1 MTGFLIAAA
10 VAVAVV
16 LVLLLRPFIWSRPAS
31 RMSQRQM
38 NAAVYRDQLAKLDQD
53 LAEGALSTEDHA
65 RSRDELQR
73 RALEDLREDDAA
85 PTLRAPRRTMLA
97 VGITV
102 PLVAVVLYAFLG
114 NVDAL
119 IGGGG
124 AAGEPKVTQADVER
138 MVAGLATKLEQN
150 PTDYKGWTMLARSYK
165 VMGRTADAEKA
176 FERAAPL
183 VDTDPQ
189 LLADYADVVVTNNNG
204 SFAGKPQQLIDKA
217 LKLDPNAPM
226 ALWLG
231 GTAAFSK
238 GDKEQAI
245 RLWERLA
252 KQIPPDSE
260 DGRNLQAALDEVR
273 GKAPASAQASAAQ
286 AAPAATPVV
295 AAAANGSASVTG
307 TVELDAAL
315 KGKASAKDTIMVIAR
330 APGMRMPLAVLRV
343 PATQFPL
350 KFTLDDSL
358 SMSPQAKLSG
368 ASEVEVEARVSKS
381 GQAVPEPGD
390 LFSPVQTVK
399 VGAKDVTLKVAQVRP

>member
-16 LVLLLRPFIWSRPAS
+16 LLLLLRPFVWARPAS

-119 IGGGG
+119 TGGG
-124 AAGEPKVTQADVER
+124 AAAEPKVTQADVER
-138 MVAGLATKLEQN
+138 MVSGLAAKLEQN
-150 PTDYKGWTMLARSYK
+150 PTDYKGWVMLARSYK
-165 VMGRTADAEKA
+165 VMGRTAEAEKA
-176 FERAAPL
+176 FERAGPL

-189 LLADYADVVVTNNNG
+189 LLADYADVAVTNNNG

-231 GTAAFSK
+231 GTAAFSQGK
-238 GDKEQAI
+238 KDEAI
-245 RLWERLA
+245 RMWERLA

-273 GKAPASAQASAAQ
+273 GKSAPTAQ
-286 AAPAATPVV
+286 AAAAQTAPVATPVV
-295 AAAANGSASVTG
+295 AAAASGSASVTG
-307 TVELDAAL
+307 TVELDPTL
-315 KGKASAKDTIMVIAR
+315 KGKANAKDTIMVIAR

-399 VGAKDVTLKVAQVRP
+399 VGAKDVTLRVAQVRP

>member
-16 LVLLLRPFIWSRPAS
+16 LLLLLRPFIWRRPAS

-53 LAEGALSTEDHA
+53 LAEGALSADDHA

-73 RALEDLREDDAA
+73 RALEDLREDDVA
-85 PTLRAPRRTMLA
+85 PTLRAPRRTMIA

-102 PLVAVVLYAFLG
+102 PLAAVVLYAFLG

-119 IGGGG
+119 MGG
-124 AAGEPKVTQADVER
+124 ARGEPKVTQAEVEQ
-138 MVAGLATKLEQN
+138 MVAGLAAKLEQN
-150 PTDYKGWTMLARSYK
+150 PADYKGWVMLARSYK

-176 FERAAPL
+176 FERAGPL

-189 LLADYADVVVTNNNG
+189 LLADYADVVVTNANG
-204 SFAGKPQQLIDKA
+204 NFAGKPQQLIDKA

-238 GDKEQAI
+238 GDKDEAI

-273 GKAPASAQASAAQ
+273 GKSPAAAQ
-286 AAPAATPVV
+286 AAGAQTAPAATPVV
-295 AAAANGSASVTG
+295 AVANGAASVTG

-343 PATQFPL
+343 PASQLPL

-368 ASEVEVEARVSKS
+368 ASEVEVEARISKS
-381 GQAVPEPGD
+381 GQALPEPGD
-390 LFSPVQTVK
+390 LFSSVQTVK
-399 VGAKDVTLKVAQVRP
+399 VGAKDVTLRVAQVRP

>member
-1 MTGFLIAAA
+1 MTGFLVAAA
-10 VAVAVV
+10 VAVALV
-16 LVLLLRPFIWSRPAS
+16 LLLLLRPFIWSRPAS

-73 RALEDLREDDAA
+73 RALEDLREDDAT
-85 PTLRAPRRTMLA
+85 PTLRAPRRTMIA

-119 IGGGG
+119 TGRGE
-124 AAGEPKVTQADVER
+124 AGEQKVTQADIER
-138 MVAGLATKLEQN
+138 MVSALASKLEQN
-150 PTDYKGWTMLARSYK
+150 PTDYKGWVMLARSYK

-176 FERAAPL
+176 FEHAAPL

-204 SFAGKPQQLIDKA
+204 NFAGKPQQLIDKA

-238 GDKEQAI
+238 GDKDEAI
-245 RLWERLA
+245 RMWERLA

-260 DGRNLQAALDEVR
+260 DGRNLQAALAEVR
-273 GKAPASAQASAAQ
+273 GKSPSAAQVPAAQ
-286 AAPAATPVV
+286 AAPAATPVI
-295 AAAANGSASVTG
+295 AAADGGASVTG

-343 PATQFPL
+343 PASQFPL

-381 GQAVPEPGD
+381 GQALPEPGD

-399 VGAKDVTLKVAQVRP
+399 VGAKNVTLKVGQVRP

>member
-10 VAVAVV
+10 VAVALV
-16 LVLLLRPFIWSRPAS
+16 LLLLLRPFVWSRPAS

-85 PTLRAPRRTMLA
+85 PTLRAPKRTMIA

-102 PLVAVVLYAFLG
+102 PLVAIVLYAFLG

-119 IGGGG
+119 TGGG

-138 MVAGLATKLEQN
+138 MVAGLAAKLEQN
-150 PTDYKGWTMLARSYK
+150 PTDYKGWVMLARSYK

-245 RLWERLA
+245 RMWERLA

-273 GKAPASAQASAAQ
+273 GKAPAGAQASAAQ

>member
-1 MTGFLIAAA
+1 MTGFLVAAA
-10 VAVAVV
+10 VALALV
-16 LVLLLRPFIWSRPAS
+16 LLLLLRPFLWSRPAS

-53 LAEGALSTEDHA
+53 LAEGAVSAEDHA

-73 RALEDLREDDAA
+73 RALEDLREDDAT
-85 PTLRAPRRTMLA
+85 PTLRAPKRTMIA
-97 VGITV
+97 VGLTV
-102 PLVAVVLYAFLG
+102 PLAAIVLYAFLG
-114 NVDAL
+114 NIDAL
-119 IGGGG
+119 TGGG

-138 MVAGLATKLEQN
+138 MVAGLAAKLEAN
-150 PTDYKGWTMLARSYK
+150 PTDYKGWVMLARSYK
-165 VMGRTADAEKA
+165 VMGKSAEAEKA
-176 FERAAPL
+176 FDRATPL

-204 SFAGKPQQLIDKA
+204 NFAGKPQALIDKA
-217 LKLDPNAPM
+217 LKLDANAPM

-231 GTAAFSK
+231 GTAAFSRGNK
-238 GDKEQAI
+238 DEAI

-252 KQIPPDSE
+252 KVIPADSE

-273 GKAPASAQASAAQ
+273 GKTPLGAQ
-286 AAPAATPVV
+286 AAMAQTAAAATPV
-295 AAAANGSASVTG
+295 ATAANSGASVTG

-315 KGKASAKDTIMVIAR
+315 KGKAGAKDTIMVIAR

-343 PATQFPL
+343 PASQLPL

-368 ASEVEVEARVSKS
+368 ASEVEVEARISKS
-381 GQAVPEPGD
+381 GQAIPEAGD
-390 LFSPVQTVK
+390 LFSSVQTVK
-399 VGAKDVTLKVAQVRP
+399 VGAKDVTLRVAQVRQ

>member
-73 RALEDLREDDAA
+73 RALEDLREDDAT
-85 PTLRAPRRTMLA
+85 PTLRAPRRTMIA
-97 VGITV
+97 VGIAV
-102 PLVAVVLYAFLG
+102 PLVAVVLYAVLG

-119 IGGGG
+119 TGRGE
-124 AAGEPKVTQADVER
+124 AGEQKVTQADIER
-138 MVAGLATKLEQN
+138 MVSALASKLEQN
-150 PTDYKGWTMLARSYK
+150 PTDYKGWVMLARSYK

-176 FERAAPL
+176 FEHAAPL

-204 SFAGKPQQLIDKA
+204 NFAGKPQQLIDKA

-238 GDKEQAI
+238 GDKDEAI

-260 DGRNLQAALDEVR
+260 DGRNLQAALAEVR
-273 GKAPASAQASAAQ
+273 GKSPSAARAPAAQ

-295 AAAANGSASVTG
+295 AAADGGASVTG

-343 PATQFPL
+343 PASQFPL

-381 GQAVPEPGD
+381 GQALPEPGD

-399 VGAKDVTLKVAQVRP
+399 VGAKNVTLKVGQVRP

>member
-1 MTGFLIAAA
+1 MI
-10 VAVAVV
+10 
-16 LVLLLRPFIWSRPAS
+16 
-31 RMSQRQM
+31 
-38 NAAVYRDQLAKLDQD
+38 
-53 LAEGALSTEDHA
+53 
-65 RSRDELQR
+65 
-73 RALEDLREDDAA
+73 
-85 PTLRAPRRTMLA
+85 A

-119 IGGGG
+119 TGGG
-124 AAGEPKVTQADVER
+124 AAAEPKVTQADVER
-138 MVAGLATKLEQN
+138 MVSGLAAKLEQN
-150 PTDYKGWTMLARSYK
+150 PTDYKGWVMLARSYK

-176 FERAAPL
+176 FEHAVPL

-204 SFAGKPQQLIDKA
+204 NFAGKPQQLIDKA

-231 GTAAFSK
+231 GTAAFSQGNK
-238 GDKEQAI
+238 DEAI

-273 GKAPASAQASAAQ
+273 GKSAPSTQAAAAQ
-286 AAPAATPVV
+286 TAPVATPVI
-295 AAAANGSASVTG
+295 AAAASGTASVTG